1 MRKYTL
7 VTDDAEVTLESDR
20 NPLVQGAYWL
30 IVTAIGLLDGSFAG
44 TDPPLDLVLRDPND
58 RHVLYRRGPFH
69 GSEAV
74 EEAQEAARV
83 IRSLG
88 VQGYIDRESR

>member
-44 TDPPLDLVLRDPND
+44 TDPPLDLVLRDA
-58 RHVLYRRGPFH
+58 
-69 GSEAV
+69 E
-74 EEAQEAARV
+74 
-83 IRSLG
+83 
-88 VQGYIDRESR
+88 